1 MLKSFTIIGLFGLY
15 DYKLNFQTKSGAPTF
30 ITGPNGYGK
39 TTVLNII
46 DSLYRADFEY
56 LRELPF
62 SSLYCTIVS
71 GNTDYHLHVVKIDG
85 ALDNAMSVDF
95 LDVTNNK
102 VIAKFEYPKE
112 KGDAVSLFFN
122 AEKHYYIKDK
132 RLTTA
137 TEVGDYVRENTVSAN
152 AHAFKV
158 YLEQLQQSIKDNL
171 QVSQL
176 QFTGAITQEEYDKQK
191 ALLLSKFQ
199 TLICLKIMSFE
210 IQEYNEQNSMFLKAT
225 LDAYERAYESN
236 AEQIKRIEAFID
248 IISKYEFANKE
259 MQISTSY
266 GYRFVAKNDYRSLL
280 KLEQLSSGEQHILV
294 QVYELLFKA
303 PTDALILVDEPELSE
318 HLAWQALYLR
328 TMKKI
333 LSLSKTQCVV
343 STHSPQVFESNWDI
357 AIDLYEQSKRHL
369 I

>member
-1 MLKSFTIIGLFGLY
+1 MLKNLTIFGLFDLY
-15 DYKLNFQTKSGAPTF
+15 DYKFDFHTTTETPTF

-62 SSLYCTIVS
+62 STLYCTFESKNTEYNFHIVK
-71 GNTDYHLHVVKIDG
+71 VDG
-85 ALDNAMSVDF
+85 SLENEMSCDF
-95 LDVTNNK
+95 LDVSNSK
-102 VIAKFEYPKE
+102 VIESFTYPRE
-112 KGDAVSLFFN
+112 EGNAVSLFFN

-171 QVSQL
+171 QVNQL
-176 QFTGAITQEEYDKQK
+176 QFTSAITQEEYNKQK
-191 ALLLSKFQ
+191 TQLADKFK
-199 TLICLKIMSFE
+199 TLIRLKIMSFDV
-210 IQEYNEQNSMFLKAT
+210 QEYNEQNSMFLKAT
-225 LDAYERAYESN
+225 LDAYQKAYESN
-236 AEQIKRIEAFID
+236 AEQIKRIESFID

-259 MQISTSY
+259 MQISMNY

-280 KLEQLSSGEQHILV
+280 KLDQLSSGEQHILV

-333 LSLSKTQCVV
+333 LALSKAQCIV

-369 I
+369 V